1 MLTANTP
8 AEDDASQVT
17 ARLAAI
23 VESASDAIVTV
34 TLDGVITT
42 WNPAAADMYG
52 YTDGE
57 ITGRSIDMIIP
68 PDRAAEIPEIL
79 DRIRRG
85 GLAYHFETTRLRKD
99 GTVID
104 VSISFS
110 PVRDAAGAVT
120 GAATIARD
128 VTERNQ
134 AEAQIRAYQDQIHRA
149 ERLETVSQLADGVAH
164 DVNNIVG
171 TIICFAGLI
180 TTETGNRAAV
190 IHDARQIL
198 ATAKRAG
205 RLTNGLLILSRRMPA
220 QPKTINPSTLI
231 ASVRDL
237 LAASIG
243 PHITLRLDLADD
255 APDIYADP
263 GRLKQAL
270 LNLAVNA
277 RDAMPDGGTLT
288 IATASTHLT
297 DQGARHAGSG
307 IYPGHYAALTVT
319 DTGTGM
325 SPEVAARAFEPFFT
339 TRELASG
346 TGLGLST
353 VHGVITQAGGTV
365 IITSEPGAGTTFH
378 IFIPATAAPAVLD
391 VPAPARPA
399 DNTTAQQIILVA
411 DDEPAALQAT
421 TRILRSGG
429 YATLEA
435 SSGYEALTLLISHD
449 VRLLLTG
456 SLMPGMRGL
465 VLADTVARLRP
476 GLPVLH
482 MSGYAPPNLAGEKRA
497 FIQKPC
503 TAGTL
508 LDKVR
513 DMLETQPARQPAP
526 APHPR
531 PA

>member
-263 GRLKQAL
+263 GGSSR
-270 LNLAVNA
+270 
-277 RDAMPDGGTLT
+277 PC
-288 IATASTHLT
+288 STW
-297 DQGARHAGSG
+297 
-307 IYPGHYAALTVT
+307 P
-319 DTGTGM
+319 
-325 SPEVAARAFEPFFT
+325 
-339 TRELASG
+339 
-346 TGLGLST
+346 ST
-353 VHGVITQAGGTV
+353 
-365 IITSEPGAGTTFH
+365 
-378 IFIPATAAPAVLD
+378 PATPCPTGAP
-391 VPAPARPA
+391 
-399 DNTTAQQIILVA
+399 
-411 DDEPAALQAT
+411 
-421 TRILRSGG
+421 
-429 YATLEA
+429 
-435 SSGYEALTLLISHD
+435 
-449 VRLLLTG
+449 
-456 SLMPGMRGL
+456 
-465 VLADTVARLRP
+465 
-476 GLPVLH
+476 
-482 MSGYAPPNLAGEKRA
+482 
-497 FIQKPC
+497 
-503 TAGTL
+503 
-508 LDKVR
+508 
-513 DMLETQPARQPAP
+513 
-526 APHPR
+526 
-531 PA
+531 